1 MSTKTTYKQTE
12 LGLIPDDWE
21 VKKIDDVLD
30 IFPTASYSRA
40 EQCEDGDVQYL
51 HYGDIHTKYNFHLK
65 INNNNLPKISVDKL
79 KNYKTLEIGDLI
91 MADASEDYVGVGKC
105 VEILELSEKKA
116 IAGLHTFLLR
126 DKKQNFSLGF
136 KGYMT
141 TSNIVKKQFY
151 RTAVGTKVYSLSKTS
166 LQNLKIPL
174 PPLLEQKKIADCLST
189 WDSAIEKQSQLINA
203 LTQRK
208 KALMQQLLTGK
219 KRLPGFSDEWK
230 EVKLGSICEN
240 FQNGNAFS
248 AKDYKKTG
256 IPIVTMGNIN
266 LGGYFYFSESK
277 SNFWI
282 EDKSLERYEIKKGDL
297 IIAMTDVTPEK
308 NLIGLTSIID
318 IDRIFYLNQR
328 VGHIILKPKLA
339 DTDFIFYLSQNS
351 YWRNQCKA
359 FATLGVQANLGT
371 NDIKNINIKL
381 PSLSEQTAIAEILAT
396 ADREL
401 QLQKEKLAQLQ
412 IQKKGLMQVLLTGKK
427 RLIN

>member
-1 MSTKTTYKQTE
+1 MKQNTTYKQTE
-12 LGLIPDDWE
+12 LGLIPEDWE
-21 VKKIDDVLD
+21 VKKLGEILKEYSLGGNYENNSEESGIPLIKMGNIGRGKIDLSKIEYLPKNVNYSKND
-30 IFPTASYSRA
+30 I
-40 EQCEDGDVQYL
+40 L
-51 HYGDIHTKYNFHLK
+51 KYNDILFNTRNTLDLVGKVSIWKNEALFALYNSNLLRLYFKEDFVENNDYVNFQFNSEITLANLK
-65 INNNNLPKISVDKL
+65 KYATGTTSVAAIYTKDLLKL
-79 KNYKTLEIGDLI
+79 K
-91 MADASEDYVGVGKC
+91 
-105 VEILELSEKKA
+105 
-116 IAGLHTFLLR
+116 FL
-126 DKKQNFSLGF
+126 
-136 KGYMT
+136 
-141 TSNIVKKQFY
+141 
-151 RTAVGTKVYSLSKTS
+151 
-166 LQNLKIPL
+166 L
-174 PPLLEQKKIADCLST
+174 PPLPEQKKIADCLST
-189 WDSAIEKQSQLINA
+189 WDVAIEKQNALINA
-203 LTQRK
+203 LTDSK

-401 QLQKEKLAQLQ
+401 QLQKEKLVQLQ
-412 IQKKGLMQVLLTGKK
+412 TQKKGLMQVLLTGKK
-427 RLIN
+427 RLMN

>member
-1 MSTKTTYKQTE
+1 MKQNTTYKQTE
-12 LGLIPDDWE
+12 LGLIPEDWE
-21 VKKIDDVLD
+21 VNRFTDIAELIHGFQFREEHFAENGRFGVIKIGNLTYQGNISLD
-30 IFPTASYSRA
+30 NLSKSD
-40 EQCEDGDVQYL
+40 CEGINNYERL
-51 HYGDIHTKYNFHLK
+51 FLRRGDILMALTGGTLGKMSIF
-65 INNNNLPKISVDKL
+65 NLEENRYLQNYRVGKFEPNEKSI
-79 KNYKTLEIGDLI
+79 KNYIYYLLSSTYVQKRI
-91 MADASEDYVGVGKC
+91 EDNVNEAAQPNFGKQD
-105 VEILELSEKKA
+105 
-116 IAGLHTFLLR
+116 F
-126 DKKQNFSLGF
+126 DK
-136 KGYMT
+136 
-141 TSNIVKKQFY
+141 I
-151 RTAVGTKVYSLSKTS
+151 
-166 LQNLKIPL
+166 KIPL
-174 PPLLEQKKIADCLST
+174 PPLPEQKKIADCLST
-189 WDSAIEKQSQLINA
+189 WDVAIEKQNALINA
-203 LTQRK
+203 LTDRK

-219 KRLPGFSDEWK
+219 KRLPGFSGEWK

-381 PSLSEQTAIAEILAT
+381 PSLSEQTAIAAILAT

-412 IQKKGLMQVLLTGKK
+412 TQKKGLMQVLLTGKK
-427 RLIN
+427 RLLN

>member
-1 MSTKTTYKQTE
+1 MKQNTTYKQTE
-12 LGLIPDDWE
+12 LGLIPEDWE
-21 VKKIDDVLD
+21 VKKLGDLVNIKSGDSPTKFKLSESNGKYPYLKVEDLNNCNKYQSLSRNYSNDKFSIVKENSI
-30 IFPTASYSRA
+30 IFPKRGAAILNNKVRINIIP
-40 EQCEDGDVQYL
+40 VQMDSNLMALTVKNEKSNVEFLY
-51 HYGDIHTKYNFHLK
+51 YKITKEGLFK
-65 INNNNLPKISVDKL
+65 IADTSTIPQINNKHILP
-79 KNYKTLEIGDLI
+79 Y
-91 MADASEDYVGVGKC
+91 
-105 VEILELSEKKA
+105 
-116 IAGLHTFLLR
+116 
-126 DKKQNFSLGF
+126 
-136 KGYMT
+136 
-141 TSNIVKKQFY
+141 
-151 RTAVGTKVYSLSKTS
+151 
-166 LQNLKIPL
+166 KIPL
-174 PPLLEQKKIADCLST
+174 PPLPEQKKIANCLST
-189 WDSAIEKQSQLINA
+189 WDVAIEKQNALINA
-203 LTQRK
+203 LADRK

-219 KRLPGFSDEWK
+219 KRLPGFSGEWK

-412 IQKKGLMQVLLTGKK
+412 TQKKGLMQVLLTGKK

>member
-1 MSTKTTYKQTE
+1 MKQNTTYKQTE
-12 LGLIPDDWE
+12 LGLIPEDWE
-21 VKKIDDVLD
+21 VKEVKKIAKIYDGTHSTPNYVDYGIPFYSVEHITSNNFKNTKFISEEVFFNENKRVKLERGDILMSRIGDIGTAKYIDWDVNASFYVTLALFKKITEKIDFKFITFSINSSVFAKELHKRTLHVA
-30 IFPTASYSRA
+30 FPKKIN
-40 EQCEDGDVQYL
+40 L
-51 HYGDIHTKYNFHLK
+51 GDI
-65 INNNNLPKISVDKL
+65 
-79 KNYKTLEIGDLI
+79 
-91 MADASEDYVGVGKC
+91 GKC
-105 VEILELSEKKA
+105 
-116 IAGLHTFLLR
+116 
-126 DKKQNFSLGF
+126 
-136 KGYMT
+136 
-141 TSNIVKKQFY
+141 
-151 RTAVGTKVYSLSKTS
+151 
-166 LQNLKIPL
+166 KIPL
-174 PPLLEQKKIADCLST
+174 PPLPEQKKIADCLST
-189 WDSAIEKQSQLINA
+189 WDCAIEKQNALINA
-203 LTQRK
+203 LTDRK

-401 QLQKEKLAQLQ
+401 QLQKEKLAHLQL
-412 IQKKGLMQVLLTGKK
+412 QKKGLMQVLLTGKK

>member
-12 LGLIPDDWE
+12 LGLIPEDWE
-21 VKKIDDVLD
+21 VKK
-30 IFPTASYSRA
+30 FNKFSKFYSGGTPLTSKSEYYGGEIPFIKSGEIYYDRT
-40 EQCEDGDVQYL
+40 EQFLTQEGL
-51 HYGDIHTKYNFHLK
+51 
-65 INNNNLPKISVDKL
+65 NNSSAKL
-79 KNYKTLEIGDLI
+79 VYRGDLLYALYGANSGEVAI
-91 MADASEDYVGVGKC
+91 SQLEGAINQA
-105 VEILELSEKKA
+105 ILCIQQNKDEAETIYLYNYLKLEK
-116 IAGLHTFLLR
+116 
-126 DKKQNFSLGF
+126 
-136 KGYMT
+136 
-141 TSNIVKKQFY
+141 SNIINKFLQ
-151 RTAVGTKVYSLSKTS
+151 GGQGNLSADIIKN
-166 LQNLKIPL
+166 LQIPL
-174 PPLLEQKKIADCLST
+174 PPLPEQKKIADCLST
-189 WDSAIEKQSQLINA
+189 WDVAIEKQSALINA
-203 LTQRK
+203 LTERK

-219 KRLPGFSDEWK
+219 KRLPGFSGEWK

-412 IQKKGLMQVLLTGKK
+412 TQKKGLMQVLLTGKK

>member
-1 MSTKTTYKQTE
+1 MKQNTTYKQTE
-12 LGLIPDDWE
+12 LGLIPEDWE
-21 VKKIDDVLD
+21 VKK
-30 IFPTASYSRA
+30 FNKFSKFYSGGTPLTSKSEYYGGEIPFIKSGEIYYDRT
-40 EQCEDGDVQYL
+40 EQFLTQEGL
-51 HYGDIHTKYNFHLK
+51 
-65 INNNNLPKISVDKL
+65 NNSSAKL
-79 KNYKTLEIGDLI
+79 VYRGDLLYALYGANSGEVAI
-91 MADASEDYVGVGKC
+91 SQLEGAINQA
-105 VEILELSEKKA
+105 ILCIQQNKDEAETIYLYNYLKLEK
-116 IAGLHTFLLR
+116 
-126 DKKQNFSLGF
+126 
-136 KGYMT
+136 
-141 TSNIVKKQFY
+141 SNIINKFLQ
-151 RTAVGTKVYSLSKTS
+151 GGQGNLSADIIKN
-166 LQNLKIPL
+166 LQIPL
-174 PPLLEQKKIADCLST
+174 PPLSEQKKIADCLST
-189 WDSAIEKQSQLINA
+189 WDVAIEKQNALINA
-203 LTQRK
+203 LADRK

-219 KRLPGFSDEWK
+219 KRLPGFSGEWK

-381 PSLSEQTAIAEILAT
+381 PPIEEQTAIAEILAT

-401 QLQKEKLAQLQ
+401 TLQKEKLAQLQ
-412 IQKKGLMQVLLTGKK
+412 TQKKGLMQVLLTGKK